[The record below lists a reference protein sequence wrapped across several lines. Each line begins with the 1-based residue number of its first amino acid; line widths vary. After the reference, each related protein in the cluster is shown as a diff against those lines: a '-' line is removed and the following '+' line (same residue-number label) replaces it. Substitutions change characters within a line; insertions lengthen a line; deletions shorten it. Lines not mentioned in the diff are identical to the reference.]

1 MNQLQTDHPIALSLL
16 LNEEIYSVPEEQ
28 VAIKKNIPVPVAPI
42 KIEATVKEEII
53 PLIPVKKSFE
63 YLGDNNKYLL
73 IVVNE
78 PSVAFLKKDDLGF
91 LLKIMAAKKL
101 ELADVAIINLHK
113 NEGADYT
120 ALKDFFG
127 FNKIITFG
135 INPKILKIDSAV
147 ANKKSVYNNT
157 PILGTWDLNKLQ
169 IDQEKKT
176 IFWNEL
182 KTF

>member
-16 LNEEIYSVPEEQ
+16 LNEDIYNIPEEPI
-28 VAIKKNIPVPVAPI
+28 ALKEDIKVTPA
-42 KIEATVKEEII
+42 KIEEQTAEATI
-53 PLIPVKKSFE
+53 PLIPAKKSFQ

-73 IVVNE
+73 IIVKE
-78 PSVAFLKKDDLGF
+78 PEVEFLKKDDLGF

-101 ELADVAIINLHK
+101 ELADVAIINLEK

-135 INPKILKIDSAV
+135 INPKILKIEGAI

-169 IDQEKKT
+169 TDKEKKT

-182 KTF
+182 KNF